1 MSLNVTDTPPPS
13 ELEQGLGRV
22 FGGGD
27 EDSVSLRS
35 LLGAIDAAKTD
46 NRIAGI
52 FLTGSFE
59 PQGYG
64 SGFAA
69 LREVRE
75 ALQSFR
81 DAPAHKP
88 VVAYLVAPSKRDYYL
103 ASVASRVYLNPFG
116 EMDFAGF
123 ASEPTFYKG
132 ALDKYGI
139 GVQVTRVG
147 KYKSFVEPYILQKM
161 SPENR
166 EQTTKLLGDLWTEFK
181 AGVEQDRHI
190 PAEQLQAIADQNGIV
205 NAETAK
211 QTGLVNDLAY
221 LPDVLD
227 GLRRQT
233 GDSTDSLTDRHTF
246 KQVDLA
252 TYAKQMVGKP
262 LTTETTLANL
272 TDKSARLAVVYA
284 EGDIVDGEGDAA
296 GAIGGDRFARVL
308 RRLRNDP
315 SVKGILLRVNSPGGS
330 GLASEVIQHE
340 LELTRAA
347 GKPVVVSMGTVAAS
361 GGYYISTA
369 ADRVFAEPNT
379 ITGSIGVFGILPNIQ
394 GIANN
399 NGVTFDSV
407 KTGKLADLFT
417 VSRPKTPEELNVVQ
431 ALVDQFYSRFKERV
445 ATGRKLKV
453 EQVEEIAQ
461 GRVWSGE
468 EAIKIGLVDEIGGFD
483 KALAF
488 AKTQAHLPAGAKIV
502 EYPAPRELAETLAEL
517 FEGEKRPV
525 ASAHLLHIPAHAGP
539 LPDSSPGAGS
549 DLRLRAHHGRGCHNQ
564 GQRRQQERGTGDR
577 RFPAP
582 RKSWSARSR
591 HSRLRWRK
599 YGKLA
604 ATQGQAVRGHRRRGS
619 QFSQTGEAAAKLKAV
634 LSQEEIKELAD
645 GGEVSTEDI
654 LAAQMAARAGETGI
668 TYVAFHRH
676 AQNQDAGA
684 FRYPS

>member
-1 MSLNVTDTPPPS
+1 MKNFFKIVFGTFLALVLFTVCVALLGIAVVVGLAKLGSNKKELTIEKGSYLVLNMSVNVTDTPPPS
-13 ELEQGLGRV
+13 EGEQFVGRL

-27 EDSVSLRS
+27 QDSVSLHS
-35 LLGAIDAAKTD
+35 LLGAINAAKTD
-46 NRIAGI
+46 DRIAGI

-69 LREVRE
+69 LKEVRE

-81 DAPAHKP
+81 DTPAHKP
-88 VVAYLVAPSKRDYYL
+88 VTAYLVSPSKRDYYL
-103 ASVASRVYLNPFG
+103 ASVANRIYLNPFG

-147 KYKSFVEPYILQKM
+147 KYKSFVEPFILQKM
-161 SPENR
+161 SPESR

-190 PAEQLQAIADQNGIV
+190 PADQLQAIADQNGLV

-221 LPDVLD
+221 LPDVLEA
-227 GLRRQT
+227 LRKQT
-233 GDSTDSLTDRHTF
+233 GDATDTLSDRHTF
-246 KQVDLA
+246 KQVNLA
-252 TYAKQMVGKP
+252 VYAKEMVGKP
-262 LTTETTLANL
+262 LTTQPTLASL
-272 TDKSARLAVVYA
+272 TDKSSKLAVVYA
-284 EGDIVDGEGDAA
+284 EGDIVDGEGEAT
-296 GAIGGDRFARVL
+296 GAIGGDRFARAL

-315 SVKGILLRVNSPGGS
+315 SIKGILLRVNSPGGS
-330 GLASEVIQHE
+330 GLASEVIQRE
-340 LELTRAA
+340 LVLTRQA

-399 NGVTFDSV
+399 NGITFDSV
-407 KTGKLADLFT
+407 KTGKLADIFT
-417 VSRPKTPEELNVVQ
+417 ASRPKTPEELDVIQ
-431 ALVDQFYSRFKERV
+431 TLVDQFYSRFKDRV
-445 ATGRKLKV
+445 ANGRKLKV

-468 EAIKIGLVDEIGGFD
+468 EAIKIGLVDELGGFD

-488 AKTQAHLPAGAKIV
+488 AKTQAGLPDNAKIV
-502 EYPAPRELAETLAEL
+502 EFPAPRELAETLAEL
-517 FEGEKRPV
+517 ISGEKRPL
-525 ASAHLLHIPAHAGP
+525 ASSHLPHVPAHAGP
-539 LPDSSPGAGS
+539 LAQQIGQMQEDLESLGRFNDPTGVYARLPF
-549 DLRLRAHHGRGCHNQ
+549 DLRV
-564 GQRRQQERGTGDR
+564 
-577 RFPAP
+577 
-582 RKSWSARSR
+582 K
-591 HSRLRWRK
+591 
-599 YGKLA
+599 
-604 ATQGQAVRGHRRRGS
+604 
-619 QFSQTGEAAAKLKAV
+619 
-634 LSQEEIKELAD
+634 
-645 GGEVSTEDI
+645 
-654 LAAQMAARAGETGI
+654 
-668 TYVAFHRH
+668 
-676 AQNQDAGA
+676 
-684 FRYPS
+684 

>member
-1 MSLNVTDTPPPS
+1 MKNFFKIVFGTFLALVLFTVCVALLGIAVLVGLTKLYANKKEPTVAIEKGSYLVLDMSVNITDTPPPS
-13 ELEQGLGRV
+13 EGEQFIGRV

-27 EDSVSLRS
+27 EDAVSLRS
-35 LLGAIDAAKTD
+35 LLGAINAAKTD
-46 NRIAGI
+46 DRIAGI

-69 LREVRE
+69 LKEVRE

-81 DAPAHKP
+81 DTPAHKP
-88 VVAYLVAPSKRDYYL
+88 VTAYLVAPSKRDYYL

-123 ASEPTFYKG
+123 ASEPMFYKG

-190 PAEQLQAIADQNGIV
+190 PADQLQVIADQNGIV

-221 LPDVLD
+221 LPDVLEA
-227 GLRRQT
+227 LRKQT
-233 GDSTDSLTDRHTF
+233 GDATDSLADRHTF
-246 KQVDLA
+246 KQVDLS
-252 TYAKQMVGKP
+252 TYAKQTVGKAQ
-262 LTTETTLANL
+262 TTEISLANL
-272 TDKSARLAVVYA
+272 TDKSSKLAVVYA
-284 EGDIVDGEGDAA
+284 EGDIVDGEGEAT
-296 GAIGGDRFARVL
+296 GYIGGDRFARVL

-330 GLASEVIQHE
+330 GLASEVIQRE
-340 LELTRAA
+340 LVLTREA

-399 NGVTFDSV
+399 NGLTFDSV
-407 KTGKLADLFT
+407 KTGKFADMFT
-417 VSRPKTPEELNVVQ
+417 ASRPKTPEELNVIQ
-431 ALVDQFYSRFKERV
+431 TLVDQFYNRFKDRV

-468 EAIKIGLVDEIGGFD
+468 EAIKIGLVDELGGLD

-488 AKTQAHLPAGAKIV
+488 AKGKAGLPGNAKIV
-502 EYPAPRELAETLAEL
+502 EYPAPRDLSETLAL
-517 FEGEKRPV
+517 LVSGEKRPL
-525 ASAHLLHIPAHAGP
+525 ASSHLLKIPAHAGP
-539 LPDSSPGAGS
+539 LAQEVGQMQADLESLSQFNDPAGIYARLPF
-549 DLRLRAHHGRGCHNQ
+549 DLRV
-564 GQRRQQERGTGDR
+564 
-577 RFPAP
+577 
-582 RKSWSARSR
+582 K
-591 HSRLRWRK
+591 
-599 YGKLA
+599 
-604 ATQGQAVRGHRRRGS
+604 
-619 QFSQTGEAAAKLKAV
+619 
-634 LSQEEIKELAD
+634 
-645 GGEVSTEDI
+645 
-654 LAAQMAARAGETGI
+654 
-668 TYVAFHRH
+668 
-676 AQNQDAGA
+676 
-684 FRYPS
+684 

>member
-1 MSLNVTDTPPPS
+1 MKNFFKIVFGTFLALVLFAVCVALLGIAVVVGLVQMSSNKKEPTIEKGSYLVLDLSVNITDTPPPS
-13 ELEQGLGRV
+13 DSQQFIGRV

-27 EDSVSLRS
+27 QDSVSLRA
-35 LLGAIDAAKTD
+35 LLGAINAAKTD

-69 LREVRE
+69 LKEVRE

-81 DAPAHKP
+81 DTPAHKP
-88 VVAYLVAPSKRDYYL
+88 VTAYLVSPSKRDYYL
-103 ASVASRVYLNPFG
+103 ACVANRVYLNPFG

-123 ASEPTFYKG
+123 ASEPMFYKG

-147 KYKSFVEPYILQKM
+147 KYKSYVEPFILQKM

-166 EQTTKLLGDLWTEFK
+166 EQTTKLLDDLWTEFK

-190 PAEQLQAIADQNGIV
+190 PADQLQAIADQHGIV
-205 NAETAK
+205 NADIAK
-211 QTGLVNDLAY
+211 QTGLVNELAY
-221 LPDVLD
+221 LPDVLEA
-227 GLRRQT
+227 LRKQT
-233 GDSTDSLTDRHTF
+233 GDSTDTLADRHTF
-246 KQVDLA
+246 KQVDLT
-252 TYAKQMVGKP
+252 TYAKQTVGKP
-262 LTTETTLANL
+262 QTTEITLGNL
-272 TDKSARLAVVYA
+272 GDKSAKLAVVYA
-284 EGDIVDGEGDAA
+284 EGDIVDGEADAA
-296 GAIGGDRFARVL
+296 GYVGGDRFARVL

-315 SVKGILLRVNSPGGS
+315 SVKGVLLRVNSPGGS

-361 GGYYISTA
+361 GGYYIATA

-394 GIANN
+394 GIANS
-399 NGVTFDSV
+399 NGLTFDSV
-407 KTGKLADLFT
+407 KTGKFADMFT
-417 VSRPKTPEELNVVQ
+417 ASRPKTPEELNVIQ

-488 AKTQAHLPAGAKIV
+488 AKSKAGLPGNAKII
-502 EYPAPRELAETLAEL
+502 EYPAPKDLGEQFAEL
-517 FEGEKRPV
+517 IAGEKPPV
-525 ASAHLLHIPAHAGP
+525 ASSHLLRIPAHAGP
-539 LPDSSPGAGS
+539 LARQIGQVQEDLESLARFNDPSGVYARLPF
-549 DLRLRAHHGRGCHNQ
+549 DLRVN
-564 GQRRQQERGTGDR
+564 
-577 RFPAP
+577 
-582 RKSWSARSR
+582 
-591 HSRLRWRK
+591 
-599 YGKLA
+599 
-604 ATQGQAVRGHRRRGS
+604 
-619 QFSQTGEAAAKLKAV
+619 
-634 LSQEEIKELAD
+634 
-645 GGEVSTEDI
+645 
-654 LAAQMAARAGETGI
+654 
-668 TYVAFHRH
+668 
-676 AQNQDAGA
+676 
-684 FRYPS
+684 

>member
-1 MSLNVTDTPPPS
+1 MKNFFKIVFGTFLALVLFAVCVALLGIAVTVGLVRMGSNKKEPTIEKGSYLVLDMSVNITDTPPPS

-22 FGGGD
+22 FGGAD
-27 EDSVSLRS
+27 QDAVSLRS
-35 LLGAIDAAKTD
+35 LLGAIDSAKTD

-69 LREVRE
+69 LKEVRE

-88 VVAYLVAPSKRDYYL
+88 VTAYLVSPSKRDYYL
-103 ASVASRVYLNPFG
+103 ASVASHVYLNPFG

-123 ASEPTFYKG
+123 ASEPMFYKG

-147 KYKSFVEPYILQKM
+147 KYKSYVEPFILQKM

-166 EQTTKLLGDLWTEFK
+166 EQTTQLLGDLWTAFK

-190 PAEQLQAIADQNGIV
+190 PADQLQAIADRYGLV

-211 QTGLVNDLAY
+211 QTGLVNELAY
-221 LPDVLD
+221 LPDVLET
-227 GLRRQT
+227 LRKRT
-233 GDSTDSLTDRHTF
+233 GDSTESLADRHTF

-252 TYAKQMVGKP
+252 TYAKQTVGKP

-272 TDKSARLAVVYA
+272 TDKSPRLAVVYA
-284 EGDIVDGEGDAA
+284 EGDIVDGEGEAT
-296 GAIGGDRFARVL
+296 GYIGGDRFARAL

-330 GLASEVIQHE
+330 GLASEVIQRE
-340 LELTRAA
+340 LVLTRQA

-394 GIANN
+394 GIANS
-399 NGVTFDSV
+399 NGLTFDSV
-407 KTGKLADLFT
+407 KTGKFADMFT
-417 VSRPKTPEELNVVQ
+417 ASRPKTPEELNVIQ
-431 ALVDQFYSRFKERV
+431 TLVDQFYSRFKERV
-445 ATGRKLKV
+445 ATGRNLKV

-468 EAIKIGLVDEIGGFD
+468 EAIKIGLVDELGGLD

-488 AKTQAHLPAGAKIV
+488 AKTKAGLPAGAKIV
-502 EYPAPRELAETLAEL
+502 EYPAPRDLAETLAEL
-517 FEGEKRPV
+517 VAGEKRPV
-525 ASAHLLHIPAHAGP
+525 ASSHLLHIPAHAGP
-539 LPDSSPGAGS
+539 LAQQIGQMQEDLESLGQFNDPAGIYARLPF
-549 DLRLRAHHGRGCHNQ
+549 DLRV
-564 GQRRQQERGTGDR
+564 
-577 RFPAP
+577 
-582 RKSWSARSR
+582 K
-591 HSRLRWRK
+591 
-599 YGKLA
+599 
-604 ATQGQAVRGHRRRGS
+604 
-619 QFSQTGEAAAKLKAV
+619 
-634 LSQEEIKELAD
+634 
-645 GGEVSTEDI
+645 
-654 LAAQMAARAGETGI
+654 
-668 TYVAFHRH
+668 
-676 AQNQDAGA
+676 
-684 FRYPS
+684 

>member
-1 MSLNVTDTPPPS
+1 MKNFFKIVFGTFLALVLFTVCVALLGIAVIVGLVKMSTNKKETPATIEKGSYLVLDMSANITDTPPPS
-13 ELEQGLGRV
+13 EGEQIIGRV

-27 EDSVSLRS
+27 GDSVSLRS
-35 LLGAIDAAKTD
+35 LLGAINAAKTD

-69 LREVRE
+69 LKEVRE

-81 DAPAHKP
+81 DTPAHKP
-88 VVAYLVAPSKRDYYL
+88 VTAYLVSPSKRDYYL

-123 ASEPTFYKG
+123 ASEPMFYKG

-147 KYKSFVEPYILQKM
+147 KYKSYVEPFILQKM

-166 EQTTKLLGDLWTEFK
+166 EQTSKLLGDLWTEFK

-190 PAEQLQAIADQNGIV
+190 PADQLQAIADEHGIV
-205 NAETAK
+205 NAEIAK

-221 LPDVLD
+221 LPDVLET
-227 GLRRQT
+227 LRKQT
-233 GDSTDSLTDRHTF
+233 GDATDTLADRHTF

-252 TYAKQMVGKP
+252 TYAKQTVGKP
-262 LTTETTLANL
+262 LTTEITLGNL
-272 TDKSARLAVVYA
+272 TDKEPRLAVVYA
-284 EGDIVDGEGDAA
+284 EGDIVDGEGE
-296 GAIGGDRFARVL
+296 GTGYIGGDRFARVL

-330 GLASEVIQHE
+330 GLASEVIQRE
-340 LELTRAA
+340 LVLTREA

-394 GIANN
+394 GIANS
-399 NGVTFDSV
+399 NGLTFDSV
-407 KTGKLADLFT
+407 KTGKFADIFT
-417 VSRPKTPEELNVVQ
+417 ASRPKTPEELNVIQ
-431 ALVDQFYSRFKERV
+431 TLVDQFYSRFKDRV

-468 EAIKIGLVDEIGGFD
+468 EAIKIGLVDEIGGLD

-488 AKTQAHLPAGAKIV
+488 AKTKAGLPGNAKIV
-502 EYPAPRELAETLAEL
+502 EYPAPRELAETLAQL
-517 FEGEKRPV
+517 VSGEKRPL
-525 ASAHLLHIPAHAGP
+525 ASSHLLRIPAHAGP
-539 LPDSSPGAGS
+539 LAQQIGQMQEDLESLSQFNDPAGIYARLPF
-549 DLRLRAHHGRGCHNQ
+549 DLRL
-564 GQRRQQERGTGDR
+564 
-577 RFPAP
+577 
-582 RKSWSARSR
+582 K
-591 HSRLRWRK
+591 
-599 YGKLA
+599 
-604 ATQGQAVRGHRRRGS
+604 
-619 QFSQTGEAAAKLKAV
+619 
-634 LSQEEIKELAD
+634 
-645 GGEVSTEDI
+645 
-654 LAAQMAARAGETGI
+654 
-668 TYVAFHRH
+668 
-676 AQNQDAGA
+676 
-684 FRYPS
+684 